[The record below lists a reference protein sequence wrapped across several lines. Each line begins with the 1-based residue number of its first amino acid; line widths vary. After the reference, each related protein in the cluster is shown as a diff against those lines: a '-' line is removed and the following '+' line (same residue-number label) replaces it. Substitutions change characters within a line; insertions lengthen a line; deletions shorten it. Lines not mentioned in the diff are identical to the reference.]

1 MSVRYFHDISC
12 ISQLLKKYCILLQAG
27 AMFASINDD
36 IVYMGETNATN
47 GFVAFGTSGY
57 FMAEFDDF
65 KLN

>member
-1 MSVRYFHDISC
+1 
-12 ISQLLKKYCILLQAG
+12 
-27 AMFASINDD
+27 MFASINDD

-65 KLN
+65 KLNWIEF